1 MRWPSEISVLRLAPG
16 LALTALLCAW
26 PAGAGY
32 NDFESLD
39 LLQIQFVGRDLYAI
53 NADGSTL
60 PERLENGE
68 AVLWRRALGGVG
80 VVLTDRRMLAAST
93 DSSRWQSERFL
104 QFERPHQRALLD
116 ERVAILLT
124 DKRVLSL
131 DCVYGTLA
139 IERLSPNKRVVATEL
154 AEAVAVVATEL
165 AEAVAVVATNRR
177 ALGTAPRLRGFVAKN
192 LTPREVP
199 LSMSATGNLAT
210 VLTARR
216 LLTFRGSAGAWGE
229 RRRKIH

>member
-1 MRWPSEISVLRLAPG
+1 MPVLRLAPG

-39 LLQIQFVGRDLYAI
+39 LLQIQLVGRDLYAI
-53 NADGSTL
+53 DADGSTL
-60 PERLENGE
+60 LERLETGE
-68 AVLWRRALGGVG
+68 AVLWRRAIGRVG

-93 DSSRWQSERFL
+93 GSSRWQSERFL
-104 QFERPHQRALLD
+104 QSERPHQQALLD

-131 DCVYGTLA
+131 DSVYGTLA
-139 IERLSPNKRVVATEL
+139 IERFGPNEW
-154 AEAVAVVATEL
+154 VVATEL

-199 LSMSATGNLAT
+199 LSISATGNLAT

-216 LLTFRGSAGAWGE
+216 LLTFRGNSGAWGE

>member
-1 MRWPSEISVLRLAPG
+1 MPVLRLAPG

-39 LLQIQFVGRDLYAI
+39 LLQIQLVGRDLYAI
-53 NADGSTL
+53 DADGSTL
-60 PERLENGE
+60 LERLEKGE
-68 AVLWRRALGGVG
+68 DVLWRRAIGRVG

-93 DSSRWQSERFL
+93 GSSRWQSERFL
-104 QFERPHQRALLD
+104 QSERPHRQALLD

-131 DCVYGTLA
+131 DSVYGTLA
-139 IERLSPNKRVVATEL
+139 IERFGPNEW
-154 AEAVAVVATEL
+154 VVATEL

-177 ALGTAPRLRGFVAKN
+177 ALGTAPRLRGFIAKN

-199 LSMSATGNLAT
+199 LSISATGNLAT

-216 LLTFRGSAGAWGE
+216 LLTFRGKAGAWGE